1 MPSPRFIPLTLAE
14 FQELVARYPVQRRI
28 TAVHMHHTWRPRQRD
43 YAGHATILSMWRY
56 HTQEKGWS
64 DIAQHATIAPD
75 GTIWTGRSWDLP
87 PASSVGH
94 NGNALAGPFMF
105 EIIGDFDAG
114 QDKLEGKQREAVI
127 GVIVAIQRGHGLGPE
142 ALRFHRDLGSP
153 KTCPG
158 KALAFE
164 AFIEACRA
172 AHAASTRRAAARG
185 RRAPA
190 RKHVKESPF
199 GASKEVVRS
208 AMLAMR
214 ERARIGITSEAA
226 EDDHAEGRRA
236 VRVPERARRHGPR
249 SRSARAPAPV
259 VVNLTQG
266 VFPSSGILP
275 TSRGDV
281 DALFDGHLAQA
292 LDQAKRDGHPLRL
305 VVLAHGGLVDDATEL
320 ALGPVR
326 LLAVDQR
333 QHRRAL
339 DASEWSDVTGKRLGD
354 VREIVAVKV
363 RDDLPRHHLLRQQQT
378 VAQAQ
383 APQAW
388 KQVGPAARVGL
399 DQEIGTD
406 HLAPPSGG
414 STGRRLDR
422 RVASLG
428 RNRHRCRSGLEMRL
442 QRPPGRQQGPLAPA
456 ARRRRARH
464 VLDGRFPRGRR
475 V

>member
-1 MPSPRFIPLTLAE
+1 
-14 FQELVARYPVQRRI
+14 
-28 TAVHMHHTWRPRQRD
+28 MHHTWRPRQRD

-127 GVIVAIQRGHGLGPE
+127 GVIVAIQRGHDLGPE
-142 ALRFHRDLGSP
+142 TLRFHRDLGSP

-172 AHAASTRRAAARG
+172 AHAASTRRAAVRG

-236 VRVPERARRHGPR
+236 
-249 SRSARAPAPV
+249 
-259 VVNLTQG
+259 
-266 VFPSSGILP
+266 
-275 TSRGDV
+275 
-281 DALFDGHLAQA
+281 
-292 LDQAKRDGHPLRL
+292 
-305 VVLAHGGLVDDATEL
+305 
-320 ALGPVR
+320 
-326 LLAVDQR
+326 
-333 QHRRAL
+333 
-339 DASEWSDVTGKRLGD
+339 
-354 VREIVAVKV
+354 
-363 RDDLPRHHLLRQQQT
+363 
-378 VAQAQ
+378 
-383 APQAW
+383 
-388 KQVGPAARVGL
+388 
-399 DQEIGTD
+399 
-406 HLAPPSGG
+406 
-414 STGRRLDR
+414 GRRGG
-422 RVASLG
+422 AG
-428 RNRHRCRSGLEMRL
+428 
-442 QRPPGRQQGPLAPA
+442 
-456 ARRRRARH
+456 ARRRENA
-464 VLDGRFPRGRR
+464 GRDEGSAARGRSPAAGGVASQSVAAAR
-475 V
+475 GRPTPRRQRRSPTVTIGGPGEATRG